1 MLILKFYEEENML
14 NYDTISLTEA
24 TNMQNELSKK
34 VSLTTEN
41 VKITTIAG
49 GDISHNKDS
58 DIVYAG
64 IVVLSYPQMIPISY
78 SLVIAKTTFP
88 YIPGYLGFREVPAL
102 IKAWDMLPQ
111 KPDLMILDGQG
122 ITHPRRMGIASHFG
136 VLTGHPSI
144 GCAKNMLHGDYKS
157 LGLDKFNDSPIM
169 SNGEHIGFA
178 LRTKDGVKP
187 VYISPGHKVSV
198 NDSLELMKAC
208 VRKHRI
214 PEPTRLAHEKVN
226 LFRVGKL
233 KEGYHVI
240 DVQTE
245 LF

>member
-1 MLILKFYEEENML
+1 ML
-14 NYDTISLTEA
+14 NYDGISLTDA
-24 TNMQNELSKK
+24 TNIQNELRND
-34 VSLTTEN
+34 VSLITEN
-41 VKITTIAG
+41 ISITTIAG
-49 GDISHNKDS
+49 GDISHNKDT

-64 IVVLSYPQMIPISY
+64 IVVLSYPQMLPLSY
-78 SLVIAKTTFP
+78 SLVIAKTNFP

-102 IKAWDMLPQ
+102 LKAWEQIPK

-122 ITHPRRMGIASHFG
+122 VTHPRRMGIASHFG
-136 VLTGHPSI
+136 VLTNHPSI
-144 GCAKNMLHGDYKS
+144 GCAKNMLHGSYKP
-157 LGLDKFNDSPIM
+157 LGLEKYNNSPII
-169 SNGEHIGFA
+169 SQGEHMGFA
-178 LRTKDGVKP
+178 LRTKQGVKP

-198 NDSLELMKAC
+198 NDSLELMKPC
-208 VRKHRI
+208 VLKHRI

>member
-1 MLILKFYEEENML
+1 ML
-14 NYDTISLTEA
+14 NYDGISLTDA
-24 TNMQNELSKK
+24 TNIQNELRND
-34 VSLTTEN
+34 VSLITEN
-41 VKITTIAG
+41 ISITTIAG
-49 GDISHNKDS
+49 GDISHNKDT
-58 DIVYAG
+58 DIIYAG
-64 IVVLSYPQMIPISY
+64 IVVLSYPQMVPLSY
-78 SLVIAKTTFP
+78 SLVTAKTNFP

-102 IKAWDMLPQ
+102 LKAWEQIPK

-122 ITHPRRMGIASHFG
+122 VTHPRRMGIASHFG
-136 VLTGHPSI
+136 VLTNHPSI
-144 GCAKNMLHGDYKS
+144 GCAKNMLHGNYKP
-157 LGLDKFNDSPIM
+157 LGLEKYNNSPII
-169 SNGEHIGFA
+169 SQGEHMGFA
-178 LRTKDGVKP
+178 LRTKQGVKP

-198 NDSLELMKAC
+198 NDSLELMKPC
-208 VRKHRI
+208 VLKHRI

>member
-1 MLILKFYEEENML
+1 ML
-14 NYDTISLTEA
+14 NYEGISLIDA
-24 TNMQNELSKK
+24 TNIQNQLRNK
-34 VSLTTEN
+34 VSLITQN
-41 VKITTIAG
+41 SSITTIAG
-49 GDISHNKDS
+49 ADISHNKDT

-64 IVVLSYPQMIPISY
+64 IVVLSYPQMIPLSY

-88 YIPGYLGFREVPAL
+88 YIPGYLGFREVPAIL
-102 IKAWDMLPQ
+102 QAWNQIPK

-136 VLTGHPSI
+136 ILSDHPSI
-144 GCAKNMLHGDYKS
+144 GCAKNMLYGDYKP
-157 LGLDKFNDSPIM
+157 LGLKKYNDSPIM
-169 SNGEHIGFA
+169 SQGEHIGFV

-198 NDSLELMKAC
+198 NDSLELMRPC
-208 VRKHRI
+208 ILKHRI

>member
-1 MLILKFYEEENML
+1 ML
-14 NYDTISLTEA
+14 NYDGISLIDA
-24 TNMQNELSKK
+24 TNIQNELRDK
-34 VSLTTEN
+34 VSLITQNN
-41 VKITTIAG
+41 VITTIAG
-49 GDISHNKDS
+49 GDISHNKDT

-64 IVVLSYPQMIPISY
+64 IVVLSYPQMVPLSY

-102 IKAWDMLPQ
+102 LQAWNQIPE

-136 VLTGHPSI
+136 VLTDHPSI
-144 GCAKNMLHGDYKS
+144 GCAKNMLYGDYKP
-157 LGLDKFNDSPIM
+157 LGLEKYNDSPII
-169 SNGEHIGFA
+169 SQGEHIGFV

-198 NDSLELMKAC
+198 NDSLELMRPC
-208 VRKHRI
+208 ILKHRI

-226 LFRVGKL
+226 LFRIGKL

>member
-1 MLILKFYEEENML
+1 ML
-14 NYDTISLTEA
+14 NYEGISLIDA
-24 TNMQNELSKK
+24 TNIQNQLRNK
-34 VSLTTEN
+34 VSLITQN
-41 VKITTIAG
+41 SSITTIAG
-49 GDISHNKDS
+49 ADISHNKDT

-64 IVVLSYPQMIPISY
+64 IVVLSYPQMIPLSY

-88 YIPGYLGFREVPAL
+88 YIPGYLGFREVPAIL
-102 IKAWDMLPQ
+102 QAWNQIPE

-136 VLTGHPSI
+136 VLTDQPSI
-144 GCAKNMLHGDYKS
+144 GCAKNMLYGDYKP
-157 LGLDKFNDSPIM
+157 LGLKKYNDSPIM
-169 SNGEHIGFA
+169 SQGEHIGFV

-198 NDSLELMKAC
+198 NDSLELMRPC
-208 VRKHRI
+208 ILKHRI

-226 LFRVGKL
+226 LFRIGKL

>member
-1 MLILKFYEEENML
+1 ML

-24 TNMQNELSKK
+24 ANMQNELSKK

-41 VKITTIAG
+41 VNITTIAS

-64 IVVLSYPQMIPISY
+64 IVVLSYPQMIPLSY
-78 SLVIAKTTFP
+78 SLVMAKTTFP

-102 IKAWDMLPQ
+102 IKAWDMLLQ

-136 VLTGHPSI
+136 VLTGHSSI
-144 GCAKNMLHGDYKS
+144 GCAKNMLYGDYKS
-157 LGLDKFNDSPIM
+157 LGLDKFNDSPII

-198 NDSLELMKAC
+198 NDSLKLMKAC

-214 PEPTRLAHEKVN
+214 PEPTRHAHEKVN